1 LQARCVVGRCS
12 AWRHGSLSAM
22 RRWFWLLDLTVVL
35 SFVVIGRD
43 AHGFAGDWGATLEVA
58 LPFLLALSVG
68 IGTAMVL
75 MDPASWLGGLVIA
88 VVTVVLGLAL
98 RKFVFDDGTATTF
111 VLLTAGWMVAWMVGW
126 RLVAVF
132 GSRLV
137 DRSGASTT

>member
-1 LQARCVVGRCS
+1 MQARCVVGRCS

-58 LPFLLALSVG
+58 LPLLLALSVG
-68 IGTAMVL
+68 IGIAMVL
-75 MDPASWLGGLVIA
+75 MDPTSWLGGLVIA

-98 RKFVFDDGTATTF
+98 RKYVFDDGTATTF

-126 RLVAVF
+126 RLVTLF

>member
-1 LQARCVVGRCS
+1 MQARCVVGRCS

-68 IGTAMVL
+68 IGIAMVL
-75 MDPASWLGGLVIA
+75 MEPTSWLGGLVIA

-98 RKFVFDDGTATTF
+98 RKYVFDDGTATTF

-126 RLVAVF
+126 RLVALF
-132 GSRLV
+132 GPRLV